1 MPELMPNKSAITTL
15 TFVGRMLQDKIR
27 DTELDN
33 IITTSG
39 ATRGSTSYVIK
50 EFDILG
56 LQFMQGISSF
66 LDKHTSNIRT

>member
-1 MPELMPNKSAITTL
+1 
-15 TFVGRMLQDKIR
+15 MLQDKIR